1 MANFPTLKDLLSGL
15 GPNEASAE
23 IIPSDAKSKQL
34 AELSKN
40 TELFKLLHSMPNKVA
55 LRYWPDYDAVGRALG
70 EYLLKGES
78 GYTSFPEILLMGKI
92 KDKAGAIR
100 QVSDPEL
107 LATLQHELPHG
118 LHDATRGIR
127 RWPSL
132 DDPRTNFLG
141 ASAKDKIA
149 YKSTLQNL
157 LAEMIAQR
165 MGGGNYNFP
174 QEHLKNVD
182 PFIAEIKGEASKYLP
197 SQPKRQPW
205 SLRDLLGR

>member
-1 MANFPTLKDLLSGL
+1 
-15 GPNEASAE
+15 
-23 IIPSDAKSKQL
+23 
-34 AELSKN
+34 
-40 TELFKLLHSMPNKVA
+40 MPNKVA
-55 LRYWPDYDAVGRALG
+55 LRYWPDYDPVGRASG
-70 EYLLKGES
+70 EYMLRGES
-78 GYTSFPEILLMGKI
+78 GYTSLPEILLMGKS
-92 KDKAGAIR
+92 KDKTGAIR
-100 QVSDPEL
+100 RVSDAEL

-149 YKSTLQNL
+149 YRNTLQML

-174 QEHLKNVD
+174 QEQLKNVD
-182 PFIAEIKGEASKYLP
+182 PFVAEIKGEASKYLP
-197 SQPKRQPW
+197 PSPPPTPFMR
-205 SLRDLLGR
+205 LLQQLMGQK

>member
-1 MANFPTLKDLLSGL
+1 MSSLFDTAAAML
-15 GPNEASAE
+15 GPSEANAE
-23 IIPSDAKSKQL
+23 VIPVDAKSKQL
-34 AELSKN
+34 AKLSKN
-40 TELFKLLHSMPNKVA
+40 TELFKLMQSMPNKVG
-55 LRYWPDYDAVGRALG
+55 LRYWLDYDPRNRALG
-70 EYLLKGES
+70 EYILRGDS
-78 GYTSFPEILLMGKI
+78 GYTSLPEILLMGKI

-100 QVSDPEL
+100 QVSDAEL

>member
-1 MANFPTLKDLLSGL
+1 MNPWFQLIQLLL
-15 GPNEASAE
+15 PQEAQAE
-23 IIPSDAKSKQL
+23 VVPSDAKSKQL
-34 AELSKN
+34 VELSKN
-40 TELFKLLHSMPNKVA
+40 TELYKLMHAMPNKVA
-55 LRYWPDYDAVGRALG
+55 LRYWPDYDPVGRASG
-70 EYLLKGES
+70 EYMLRGES
-78 GYTSFPEILLMGKI
+78 GYTSLPEILLMGKS
-92 KDKAGAIR
+92 KDKTGAIR
-100 QVSDPEL
+100 RVSDAEL

-149 YKSTLQNL
+149 YRNTLQML

-174 QEHLKNVD
+174 QEQLKNVD
-182 PFIAEIKGEASKYLP
+182 PFVAEIKGEASKYLP
-197 SQPKRQPW
+197 PSPPPTPFMR
-205 SLRDLLGR
+205 LLQQLMGQK